1 MTAPAKTPLR
11 IDIVSDVMCPW
22 CFIGKKN
29 LELAARQAGAIDLD
43 IHWRPYQLDPTIPA
57 EGVDRKAYMEAK
69 FGGGERL
76 RAAHER
82 VAEAGRAAGIEFDF
96 DAIEISPNS
105 LDAHRLIRWAG
116 SAGPGIQDKVVSR
129 LFEVFFT
136 EGGNVGDQEVLVTV
150 AREAG
155 MDETLVRDLLAG
167 DADKDNVRRDIEQ
180 ARQMG
185 VTGVPCFII
194 EARHAVMG
202 AQPPALLARALEQ
215 IAAEKNAA
223 QPAQSA

>member
-1 MTAPAKTPLR
+1 MTAPARTQLR

-29 LELAARQAGAIDLD
+29 LELAARQAGGVELD
-43 IHWRPYQLDPTIPA
+43 IHWRPYQLDPSIPA

-82 VAEAGRAAGIEFDF
+82 VAEAGRVAGIDFDF
-96 DAIEISPNS
+96 EAILISPNS

-116 SAGPGIQDKVVSR
+116 SAGPGIQDRVVSR
-129 LFEVFFT
+129 LFEIFFT
-136 EGGNVGDQEVLVTV
+136 EGGNVGDHEVLAAV
-150 AREAG
+150 ARECG
-155 MDETLVRDLLAG
+155 MEEKLVRELLAG
-167 DADKDNVRRDIEQ
+167 DADKDTVQREIET

-223 QPAQSA
+223 QPAPSA